1 MMAISF
7 VRTPEE
13 RFANLPDYPFK
24 PHYLDIEGLRMH
36 YVDEAGDS
44 GETVLMLHGEPSWSF
59 LYRKMIPG
67 IKVASHRCIVPDLI
81 GFGKSDKPTEREEYT
96 YKAHLAWLST
106 FIQQLD
112 LNNITLFCQDWGGL
126 LGLKLLTEMPERFCR
141 VVTAN
146 TFLPTGDT
154 PANDSFNQWKEF
166 SQHSPKFNIGKVID
180 MATVA
185 PLSEDVMA
193 AYNAPF
199 PDESFK
205 AGARQFPSLVPVTP
219 DDPAAQPNRDAWGVL
234 QQFDKPFLTAFSDKD
249 PIMSGLDGI
258 FQNMIPGAKG
268 QAHTIIKDAG
278 HFLQEEKGE
287 ELAGVVNQFIAANQG

>member
-1 MMAISF
+1 MAIPF

-13 RFANLPDYPFK
+13 RFVNLPDYPFA
-24 PHYLDIEGLRMH
+24 PRYLDIDGLRMH
-36 YVDEAGDS
+36 YVDEKGS
-44 GETVLMLHGEPSWSF
+44 TGETVLMLHGEPSWSF

-67 IKVASHRCIVPDLI
+67 INAAGHRCVAPDLI
-81 GFGKSDKPTEREEYT
+81 GFGKSDKPTERSAYT
-96 YKAHLAWLST
+96 YKAHLNWLGT

-126 LGLKLLTEMPERFCR
+126 LGLKILTEMPERFAR

-154 PANDSFNQWKEF
+154 PANDAFNQWKEF

-185 PLSEDVMA
+185 PLTEEVLA

-205 AGARQFPSLVPVTP
+205 AGARQFPALVPVTP
-219 DDPAAQPNRDAWGVL
+219 DDPAAQPNRDAWGIL

-249 PIMSGLDGI
+249 PIMSGLEGI
-258 FQNMIPGAKG
+258 FQSMIPGARG
-268 QAHTIIKDAG
+268 QAHTTIQDAG

-287 ELAGVVNQFIAANQG
+287 ELAGVVNQFITANPL

>member
-1 MMAISF
+1 MAIPF

-13 RFANLPDYPFK
+13 QFDNLPDYPFA
-24 PHYLDIEGLRMH
+24 PHYVEVEGLRMH
-36 YVDEAGDS
+36 YLDEPGS
-44 GETVLMLHGEPSWSF
+44 TGETVLMLHGEPSWSF

-67 IKVASHRCIVPDLI
+67 INEAGHRCIAPDLV
-81 GFGKSDKPTEREEYT
+81 GFGKSDKPTERTAYT
-96 YKAHLAWLST
+96 YRAHLDWLSA

-112 LNNITLFCQDWGGL
+112 LKRITLFCQDWGGL
-126 LGLKLLTEMPERFCR
+126 LGLKILTEMPERFAR

-154 PANDSFNQWKEF
+154 PANESFNQWKEF

-185 PLSEDVMA
+185 PLSDEILA

-205 AGARQFPSLVPVTP
+205 AGARQFPALVPVTP

-234 QQFDKPFLTAFSDKD
+234 QQLDKPFLTAFSDKD
-249 PIMSGLDGI
+249 PIMSGLEGI
-258 FQNMIPGAKG
+258 FQNMIPGASG
-268 QAHTIIKDAG
+268 QAHTVIEGAG

-287 ELAGVVNQFIAANQG
+287 ELAEVVNGFIATNPL

>member
-1 MMAISF
+1 MAIPF

-13 RFANLPDYPFK
+13 QFTNLPDYPFD
-24 PHYLDIEGLRMH
+24 PHYQDIDGLRMH
-36 YVDEAGDS
+36 YVDEEGS
-44 GETVLMLHGEPSWSF
+44 TGETVLMLHGEPSWSF

-67 IKVASHRCIVPDLI
+67 INAAGHRCVAPDLI
-81 GFGKSDKPTEREEYT
+81 GFGKSDKPTERSAYT
-96 YKAHLAWLST
+96 YQSHLDWLGA
-106 FIQQLD
+106 FVQKLD
-112 LNNITLFCQDWGGL
+112 LTGITLFCQDWGGL
-126 LGLKLLTEMPERFCR
+126 LGLKILTEMPERFAR

-154 PANDSFNQWKEF
+154 PANDAFNQWKEF

-185 PLSEDVMA
+185 PLPEEVLA

-205 AGARQFPSLVPVTP
+205 AGARQFPALVPVTP

-234 QQFDKPFLTAFSDKD
+234 QQFDKPFLTAFSDQD
-249 PIMSGLDGI
+249 PIMSGLEGI
-258 FQNMIPGAKG
+258 FQSMIPGSKG
-268 QAHTIIKDAG
+268 QAHRTIQDAG

-287 ELAGVVNQFIAANQG
+287 ELAEVVNQFIAANPL

>member
-1 MMAISF
+1 MAIPF

-13 RFANLPDYPFK
+13 RFVNLPDYPFT
-24 PHYLDIEGLRMH
+24 PRYLDIDGLRMH
-36 YVDEAGDS
+36 YVDEKGS
-44 GETVLMLHGEPSWSF
+44 TGETVLMLHGEPSWSF

-67 IKVASHRCIVPDLI
+67 INAAGHRCVAPDLI
-81 GFGKSDKPTEREEYT
+81 GFGKSDKPTERSAYT
-96 YKAHLAWLST
+96 YKAHLDWLGT

-126 LGLKLLTEMPERFCR
+126 LGLKILTEMPESFAR

-154 PANDSFNQWKEF
+154 PANDAFNQWKEF

-185 PLSEDVMA
+185 PLTEEVLA

-205 AGARQFPSLVPVTP
+205 AGARQFPALVPVTP

-249 PIMSGLDGI
+249 PIMSGLEGI
-258 FQNMIPGAKG
+258 FQSMIPGARG
-268 QAHTIIKDAG
+268 QAHTTIQDAG

-287 ELAGVVNQFIAANQG
+287 ELAGVVNQFIAANPL

>member
-1 MMAISF
+1 MAIPF

-13 RFANLPDYPFK
+13 RFVNLPDYPFA
-24 PHYLDIEGLRMH
+24 PRYLDIDGLRMH
-36 YVDEAGDS
+36 YVDEKGS
-44 GETVLMLHGEPSWSF
+44 TGETVLMLHGEPSWSF

-67 IKVASHRCIVPDLI
+67 INAAGHRCVAPDLI
-81 GFGKSDKPTEREEYT
+81 GFGKSDKPTERSAYT
-96 YKAHLAWLST
+96 YKAHLDWLGT

-126 LGLKLLTEMPERFCR
+126 LGLKILTEMPERFAR

-154 PANDSFNQWKEF
+154 PANDAFNQWKEF

-185 PLSEDVMA
+185 PLTEEVLA

-205 AGARQFPSLVPVTP
+205 AGARQFPALVPVTP
-219 DDPAAQPNRDAWGVL
+219 DDPAAQPNRDAWGIL

-249 PIMSGLDGI
+249 PIMSGLEGI
-258 FQNMIPGAKG
+258 FQSMIPGARG
-268 QAHTIIKDAG
+268 QAHTTIQDAG

-287 ELAGVVNQFIAANQG
+287 ELAGVVNQFIAANPL

>member
-1 MMAISF
+1 MAIPF

-13 RFANLPDYPFK
+13 RFVNLPDYPFA
-24 PHYLDIEGLRMH
+24 PRYLDIDGLRMH
-36 YVDEAGDS
+36 YVDEKGS
-44 GETVLMLHGEPSWSF
+44 TGETVLMLHGEPSWSF

-67 IKVASHRCIVPDLI
+67 INAAGHRCVAPDLI
-81 GFGKSDKPTEREEYT
+81 GFGKSDKPTERSAYT
-96 YKAHLAWLST
+96 YKAHLDWLGT

-126 LGLKLLTEMPERFCR
+126 LGLKILTEMPERFAR

-154 PANDSFNQWKEF
+154 PANDAFNQWKEF

-185 PLSEDVMA
+185 PLTEEVLA

-205 AGARQFPSLVPVTP
+205 AGARQFPALVPVTP

-249 PIMSGLDGI
+249 PIMSGLEGI
-258 FQNMIPGAKG
+258 FQSMIPGARG
-268 QAHTIIKDAG
+268 QAHSTIQNAG

-287 ELAGVVNQFIAANQG
+287 ELAGVVNQFIAANPL